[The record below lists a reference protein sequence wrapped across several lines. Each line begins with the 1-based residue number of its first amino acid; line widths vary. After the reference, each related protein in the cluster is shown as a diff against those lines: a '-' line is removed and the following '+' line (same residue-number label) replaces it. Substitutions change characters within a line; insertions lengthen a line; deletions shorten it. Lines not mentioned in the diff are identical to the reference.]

1 MLFNH
6 GMSTAR
12 LEAFSDGVFAIAAT
26 LLILDVRLPA
36 DGSVAHGFLH
46 IWPSYAAYALGFVT
60 IGIMWINHHTVFGC
74 IDRVDR
80 TFLTINV
87 LFLML
92 IAFVPFPTRVL
103 AEHLQHDAK
112 AAAFVYGLTMVLM
125 AILYNVLWFYAATG
139 RRLIAADADQRT
151 VTGISRAFMPGV
163 PIYAI
168 ATLSA
173 LLSSWLSVGLYV
185 AIALFYV
192 LESSI
197 FGHDA
202 TPDLITGERNT

>member
-1 MLFNH
+1 MD
-6 GMSTAR
+6 TTR
-12 LEAFSDGVFAIAAT
+12 LETFSDGVFAIAAT
-26 LLILDVRLPA
+26 LLILDVRLPP
-36 DGSVAHGFLH
+36 DGGVAHGFLH

-103 AEHLQHDAK
+103 AEHVQHDAK

-125 AILYNVLWFYAATG
+125 AVLYNVLWFYAARG
-139 RRLIAADADQRT
+139 RRLIAANADQRT

-197 FGHDA
+197 FGHDE
-202 TPDLITGERNT
+202 TSPDLITGERDT

>member
-1 MLFNH
+1 
-6 GMSTAR
+6 MSTTR
-12 LEAFSDGVFAIAAT
+12 LETFSDGVFAIAAT
-26 LLILDVRLPA
+26 LLILDVKLPE

-46 IWPSYAAYALGFVT
+46 IWPSYAGYALGFVT
-60 IGIMWINHHTVFGC
+60 IGIMWINHHTVFAC

-125 AILYNVLWFYAATG
+125 AILYNTLWFYAAVG
-139 RRLIAADADQRT
+139 RRLIAADADPRT
-151 VTGISRAFMPGV
+151 VTGITRAFIPGV

-173 LLSSWLSVGLYV
+173 LLSSWLSAGLYA

-192 LESSI
+192 LESSL
-197 FGHDA
+197 FGHD
-202 TPDLITGERNT
+202 E

>member
-1 MLFNH
+1 ME
-6 GMSTAR
+6 TAR
-12 LEAFSDGVFAIAAT
+12 LETFSDGVFAIAAT
-26 LLILDVRLPA
+26 LLILDVRLPD
-36 DGSVAHGFLH
+36 DGSVTHGFLH
-46 IWPSYAAYALGFVT
+46 IWPSYAAYALAFMT

-103 AEHLQHDAK
+103 AEHLEHDAK
-112 AAAFVYGLTMVLM
+112 AAAFAYGLTMVLM
-125 AILYNVLWFYAATG
+125 AVLYNVLWFYAARG
-139 RRLIAADADQRT
+139 RRLIAADADPRT

-163 PIYAI
+163 PIYLI

-173 LLSSWLSVGLYV
+173 LLSSWLSVGLYA

-197 FGHDA
+197 FGRD
-202 TPDLITGERNT
+202 E